1 MSDSVVLDVTV
12 RDNTGTGAAREA
24 RRQKL
29 VPGVI
34 YGGDEKPVAVAAKYN
49 EVIRAINSG
58 NFIGSMIE
66 LSHEGKTQ
74 KVLTKDIQFHP
85 VSDMPVH
92 VDFYRVTAK
101 SIIEVL
107 VTVNFVGEDVSPGLK
122 EGGTLNVVRYNVEV
136 KCPAGS
142 IPDSIDVDV
151 SKAEIGDS
159 LKISEVDLPK
169 GVKPA
174 ITDRDFTIATI
185 IASRAAIEETTEEDE
200 EATDAAEVPAT
211 EQTASDDE

>member
-24 RRQKL
+24 RRQNQ

-34 YGGDEKPVAVAAKYN
+34 YGGDEKPVAIAAKFN

-58 NFIGSMIE
+58 NFIGNMIE

-92 VDFYRVTAK
+92 LDFYRVTAK
-101 SIIEVL
+101 SIIEVE
-107 VTVNFVGEDVSPGLK
+107 VSVNFIGEEDSPGLK
-122 EGGTLNVVRYNVEV
+122 EGGTLNVVRHAVEV

-159 LKISEVDLPK
+159 LKISDVTLPK
-169 GVKPA
+169 GVKPS

-185 IASRAAIEETTEEDE
+185 VASRAAV
-200 EATDAAEVPAT
+200 EATDEDETEVDAADVPAT
-211 EQTASDDE
+211 EQTDDAE

>member
-24 RRQKL
+24 RRQNQ

-34 YGGDEKPVAVAAKYN
+34 YGGDEQPVAIAAKFN

-58 NFIGSMIE
+58 NFIGNMIE
-66 LSHEGKTQ
+66 LSHEGKKQ

-92 VDFYRVTAK
+92 LDFYRVTAK
-101 SIIEVL
+101 SIIEVE
-107 VTVNFVGEDVSPGLK
+107 VTVNFIGEEESPGLK
-122 EGGTLNVVRYNVEV
+122 EGGTLNVVRYAVEV
-136 KCPAGS
+136 KCPAGD

-159 LKISEVDLPK
+159 LKISDVKLPK
-169 GVKPA
+169 GVKPS
-174 ITDRDFTIATI
+174 ITDRDFTIATV
-185 IASRAAIEETTEEDE
+185 IASRAAIETTDEDE
-200 EATDAAEVPAT
+200 TEAPEAADVPAT
-211 EQTASDDE
+211 EQTSDDE